1 MALFFHYLTLPY
13 LIAGIEFTLAAT
25 GIGLAGG
32 LVLGA
37 FLAAMQ
43 LSRLRLA
50 ATLARGY
57 SVVFRG
63 TPLILQ
69 MVFFYDALPYL
80 GIRLPGLLAAGV
92 ALAFNEA
99 TFIAEMLR
107 AGVLGVDR
115 GQRVAGQALGMTPG
129 VLMHRVVAP
138 QALRALI
145 PALGNEAVTT
155 LKNSS
160 LASVIAV
167 QELTLRST
175 QLASTTFDFFSIFFA
190 SGLMYLVLTGL
201 LGLLQVMVEA
211 RFDLDRHGS
220 GRGLARWLPLLRAV
234 QPAGI
239 PIAPVVKAEPVEP
252 VAPRSASA
260 TQEAASERAERIAQA
275 PVVVRVSGLS
285 KVYGAQTVLDD
296 LNLSVSAGEV
306 VALLASWG
314 FHYRDLIEEPKPREV
329 VTIFELDTAGE
340 PYARAVYNY
349 VWTPQTDPDGVV
361 HSNIDYPGVRVDHK
375 LVKKRENVLR
385 DVKVP
390 ARLHFGTMGVAPAE
404 ADYVSS
410 IPPSYTG
417 GNIDDWRAGKG
428 ARMYYPVAVAGAHF
442 SVGDPHAAQGDSELG
457 GTAIE
462 TSLTGEFEFILH
474 KKHTLAGTILEGLD
488 HPMLETEELWSMYG
502 FTFPNYLA
510 ALGPEGQTTV
520 AGHAS
525 LDQAMRD
532 AFRKLRRFLMQV
544 HKLSED
550 EAIALLSVAAD
561 FGITQVVD
569 ANWGVHGSIRK
580 SVFAER

>member
-1 MALFFHYLTLPY
+1 MKQH
-13 LIAGIEFTLAAT
+13 I
-25 GIGLAGG
+25 
-32 LVLGA
+32 
-37 FLAAMQ
+37 
-43 LSRLRLA
+43 LRVSPQ
-50 ATLARGY
+50 TVHWGY
-57 SVVFRG
+57 FSK
-63 TPLILQ
+63 
-69 MVFFYDALPYL
+69 
-80 GIRLPGLLAAGV
+80 
-92 ALAFNEA
+92 
-99 TFIAEMLR
+99 
-107 AGVLGVDR
+107 
-115 GQRVAGQALGMTPG
+115 
-129 VLMHRVVAP
+129 VVAP
-138 QALRALI
+138 ALTVRSGERVTIETLTHHANDDYERMI
-145 PALGNEAVTT
+145 EGDPGAESVFAWTSEYKAVARRGAGPTT
-155 LKNSS
+155 GPLQYGMGEGIGVH
-160 LASVIAV
+160 L
-167 QELTLRST
+167 
-175 QLASTTFDFFSIFFA
+175 
-190 SGLMYLVLTGL
+190 LTGP
-201 LGLLQVMVEA
+201 VAVEGA
-211 RFDLDRHGS
+211 EPGDVLEVRIVD
-220 GRGLARWLPLLRAV
+220 V
-234 QPAGI
+234 QPRPSCGACFAGRCFGSN
-239 PIAPVVKAEPVEP
+239 
-252 VAPRSASA
+252 VA
-260 TQEAASERAERIAQA
+260 
-275 PVVVRVSGLS
+275 
-285 KVYGAQTVLDD
+285 
-296 LNLSVSAGEV
+296 
-306 VALLASWG
+306 ASWG